1 MPLTQFLE
9 QESAR
14 FDPPTV
20 KLMTHAY
27 FMPMDDGVTRL
38 VVKMIIEGRGRVN
51 AIPSARYA
59 AACRRN
65 CAAGVDGLRTSRRK
79 ATLEPDAGHAS

>member
-9 QESAR
+9 QENAM

-20 KLMTHAY
+20 KLMTDALLGGLPAV
-27 FMPMDDGVTRL
+27 MPMDDGVIRL

-59 AACRRN
+59 AACRSGRPVRRWAAN
-65 CAAGVDGLRTSRRK
+65 CAAGVS
-79 ATLEPDAGHAS
+79 